1 MTNVTRAPTSSANYS
16 YPGTSGRDAWTLVS
30 ATQANVFANQPA
42 GKTLDLVFSGFDF
55 ASEIPAGASIDGI
68 QLNFLA
74 SSDQN
79 ASDARVVLRVGTGT
93 DSDNKAKVGNWPS
106 STDTRIYGSTAGDT
120 WGLAAANPGMT
131 LSEIVR
137 SANFSAALQINN
149 IVGDP
154 EDLARS
160 YVASVGMIINWSLA
174 ATVKPF
180 TVEETMTLT
189 GVVVG
194 GPVRCGTMED
204 GATLSS
210 SLKLAAVRSAT
221 FEGAANLTGLA
232 KMLIAVPADVQ
243 AENIVTLV
251 GTGSNLLTL
260 GSGGSS
266 ETDL

>member
-68 QLNFLA
+68 QLNLLVSA
-74 SSDQN
+74 DQ
-79 ASDARVVLRVGTGT
+79 AATDSRVVLRVGTGT
-93 DSDNKAKVGNWPS
+93 DSDNKAKVPNWPS
-106 STDTRIYGSTAGDT
+106 STDTRLYGSTAGDT

-137 SANFSAALQINN
+137 SSNFSAAVQINN

-160 YVASVGMIINWSLA
+160 YVHSVGMTVNWSLA

-180 TVEETMTLT
+180 TVEETMTLSSS
-189 GVVVG
+189 VFG
-194 GPVRCGTMED
+194 GPVRCGTMDD
-204 GATLSS
+204 GATLTGS
-210 SLKLAAVRSAT
+210 ADMVAVRPSA
-221 FEGAANLTGLA
+221 FEGTASLTGTGH
-232 KMLIAVPADVQ
+232 MIVAVPLVVRD
-243 AENIVTLV
+243 ESIITLQ
-251 GTGSNLLTL
+251 GSGSNRLTL
-260 GSGGSS
+260 FLPS
-266 ETDL
+266 